1 MTIIRND
8 TFEGCTALKNVT
20 IPNSI
25 TSIIAAFRNCTALTS
40 ITIPNSVT
48 NIRYAFLG
56 CTALKDITIPNS
68 VTDIRGAFSGCTA
81 LKDIAIPNSVT
92 DISGAF
98 LGCTTLKDIAIPNS
112 VTDIGDGTF
121 SGCLSLTSVT
131 IPNSVTSIGNN
142 AFLGCKVLKDMTIPN
157 SVKTIGTG
165 TFSGCLSLT
174 SVTIPK
180 DAKIG
185 EYAFFGSGVTSVT
198 IEEGVEAD
206 FSVFDNCKKLET
218 LIVLSDR
225 FKWKNLFSNTPPIKK
240 LIIRQFVVNLSGSSL
255 REKVESI
262 ILLDGVDF
270 IFDIS
275 RFTKLKSIS
284 LPNSLRGI
292 YRNAF
297 YGCFLLTSLTIP
309 KNVEVIGSNAFDD
322 CQNLESVTFE
332 SKIPPTIENDL
343 LRINYYIEYKGMYP
357 YGKIKTINIYVPAES
372 MTHYEYKWRIYKYKM
387 FPK

>member
-1 MTIIRND
+1 M
-8 TFEGCTALKNVT
+8 
-20 IPNSI
+20 
-25 TSIIAAFRNCTALTS
+25 NCTALTS
-40 ITIPNSVT
+40 VIIHNGVTSISHVFIGCTALKHITIPNSVT
-48 NIRYAFLG
+48 GITGAFLG

-81 LKDIAIPNSVT
+81 LKDITIPS
-92 DISGAF
+92 
-98 LGCTTLKDIAIPNS
+98 S
-112 VTDIGDGTF
+112 VTDIGNGTF

-157 SVKTIGTG
+157 SLKTIGTG

-174 SVTIPK
+174 SVIIPK
-180 DAKIG
+180 DAKVG

-198 IEEGVEAD
+198 IEEGVEVGGSAFYD
-206 FSVFDNCKKLET
+206 CKKLET
-218 LIVLSDR
+218 VTVLSDR
-225 FKWKNLFSNTPPIKK
+225 FKWENVFYNTPIKK
-240 LIIRQFVVNLSGSSL
+240 LIIGRFTVDLSRSSL
-255 REKVESI
+255 RENVESI

-284 LPNSLRGI
+284 LPNTLRRI

-309 KNVEVIGSNAFDD
+309 KNVEIIGSNAFDD
-322 CQNLESVTFE
+322 CQSLESITFE
-332 SKIPPTIENDL
+332 SKVPPTIENDL
-343 LRINYYIEYKGMYP
+343 LRINYYIKYKGMYP